1 VRDALYER
9 EPRVETEWK
18 EKTMA
23 LFTAAV
29 LIIGGLVG
37 AAVLVVSIP
46 TLFAL
51 MAHDVIDS
59 RRREPAEPV
68 RASARDTEGRIF
80 LERGFARGFVIA
92 GGVFWSAAIFAA
104 LYVFRQSGMT
114 SAIVGAFLPLAATLA
129 VLVIG
134 WYYERA
140 AALLLAAAS
149 IAVVAW
155 GVIFQFELGVWIIL
169 SCVLIGPM
177 AIAAVLFWMARREQE
192 AMELAQARQ
201 LELVAVA
208 SMSQSAK

>member
-1 VRDALYER
+1 
-9 EPRVETEWK
+9 
-18 EKTMA
+18 MA

-59 RRREPAEPV
+59 RRQESAEPV
-68 RASARDTEGRIF
+68 PASAKDPEGRIF

-114 SAIVGAFLPLAATLA
+114 SAIVGAFLPLAATSA

-177 AIAAVLFWMARREQE
+177 AIASVLFWMARREQE

-208 SMSQSAK
+208 SMSNTHN